1 MKNLTPHAI
10 RVRHAD
16 GSETVFEPSGV
27 IARVTSE
34 EKVVTDYDGI
44 PVIVRSTGEV
54 YGLPDDGTPCLVSS
68 MVLAALPG
76 REHTY
81 APDTGSTAVR
91 DDKGHIV
98 AVTRLVAA

>member
-10 RVRHAD
+10 RVRNAD
-16 GSETVFEPSGV
+16 GTDTVFEPSGV
-27 IARVTSE
+27 IARVSTE
-34 EKVVTDYDGI
+34 EKVVSEYAGI
-44 PVIVRSTGEV
+44 PVITRATGEV
-54 YGLPDDGTPCLVSS
+54 TGLPSDGTPYLVSS

-76 REHTY
+76 RIGAF
-81 APDTGSTAVR
+81 APDTGSTAIR